1 MRIETFEL
9 ERLQSLWENLVDIN
23 LTESGLH
30 PYTLRE
36 LLTGEEI
43 DEVLDLRLGY
53 GWTNGEPALR
63 EAICQH
69 YASTQPDEVMV
80 TSGSAE
86 ANFLAMWTLLE
97 PGDEIAVMLPNYM
110 QIWGVARSLGI
121 AVHGFRL
128 REEHDWAP
136 DLDELRAIVN
146 PRTRLVVVCNPNNPT
161 GAVMSRDDMDQI
173 LEIAASVNATVYA
186 DEVYKGVELDGEEA
200 PSFRDLD
207 ASAIVASGLSKALAH
222 PGLRVGWLA
231 GPTDFIDAAA
241 HRHDYTTIT
250 TSVISELVATT
261 VLRPD
266 RRSAILAR
274 NREML
279 RRNLEILV
287 DWTEARPE
295 QFHFVPPKAGG
306 MCFLRYAAGVNS
318 TELATR
324 LRDERSLL
332 VLPGDVYGMDG
343 YLRLGIG
350 EPPDYLRRGLELL
363 GDGFDELSAAHRAPP
378 PKIP

>member
-9 ERLQSLWENLVDIN
+9 ERLQSLWENLVDVN

-36 LLTGEEI
+36 LLSDDEI
-43 DEVLDLRLGY
+43 DEVLDLRLSY

-69 YASTQPDEVMV
+69 YASTGPDEVIV

-110 QIWGVARSLGI
+110 QIWGIAESLGVE
-121 AVHGFRL
+121 ANGFRL
-128 REEHDWAP
+128 REELSWAP
-136 DLDELRAIVN
+136 DLDELRSIVT

-161 GAVMSRDDMDQI
+161 GAVLSRDDMERI
-173 LEIAASVNATVYA
+173 LEIAASVDATVYA

-207 ASAIVASGLSKALAH
+207 SSAIVAAGLSKALAH
-222 PGLRVGWLA
+222 PGLRIGWLA
-231 GPTDFIDAAA
+231 GPADFIDAAS

-250 TSVISELVATT
+250 TSVISELVATRL
-261 VLRPD
+261 LRPD

-279 RRNLEILV
+279 GQNLEILV
-287 DWTEARPE
+287 DWTRERPD

-306 MCFLRYAAGVNS
+306 MCFLRYAAEVNS

-324 LRDERSLL
+324 LRDEKSLL

-350 EPPDYLRRGLELL
+350 ERSDYLRRGLALL
-363 GDGFDELSAAHRAPP
+363 GDGFDEIGAAR
-378 PKIP
+378 